1 MARGNRKDRCTWR
14 KMHPPVMQLRR
25 PGASKRCDHYE
36 KREGEVEKRRRGQIV
51 RVRGKR
57 STGVQWPVW
66 KKERQRVWFAAW
78 TGQRRWK
85 RNDEDGEK
93 QCCALGTAG
102 HSENKKR
109 ELGRGRGAAAP
120 RMMRNERRPS
130 PGPLDGRPVAST
142 RANLKAITGVLGS
155 FVNGGVRINCK
166 SSGSLSRTP
175 TRSYSLRYH
184 YFLVLLLT
192 CRFNNTGATVFRA
205 GQCVTAME
213 AAMILH
219 DLSFV
224 QGK

>member
-1 MARGNRKDRCTWR
+1 MAQDASSGYAAPEAGCIEALRSLREEGGGRWR
-14 KMHPPVMQLRR
+14 REEEGRLYVSVVKGPPVSSGQC
-25 PGASKRCDHYE
+25 GKRNAKE
-36 KREGEVEKRRRGQIV
+36 SGSRRG
-51 RVRGKR
+51 RDR
-57 STGVQWPVW
+57 
-66 KKERQRVWFAAW
+66 
-78 TGQRRWK
+78 
-85 RNDEDGEK
+85 DD
-93 QCCALGTAG
+93 
-102 HSENKKR
+102 
-109 ELGRGRGAAAP
+109 GRGTTKTEKNNVARSVPRDIQKIRRENWEEGGGAAAP

-205 GQCVTAME
+205 GRCVTAME